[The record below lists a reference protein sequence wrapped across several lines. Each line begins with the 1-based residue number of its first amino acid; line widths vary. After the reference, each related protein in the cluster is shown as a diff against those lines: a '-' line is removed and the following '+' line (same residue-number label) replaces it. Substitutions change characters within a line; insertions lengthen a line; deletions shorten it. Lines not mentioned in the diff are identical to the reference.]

1 MAITL
6 RNTKGSEL
14 TFAELDGNF
23 THLDN
28 RIDSTGDSSYIKSVV
43 NTTYFE
49 SIVDSAYVNARV
61 DAGNSLDSAEAI
73 ALIDSAYVQARQVD
87 LQRDSA
93 FVSNIILNT
102 VDSSYI
108 LAIAPAQDFLDSAE
122 AIALIDSAYVQ
133 ARQVDLQRD
142 SAFVTGIIDSAYIIA
157 RAPAQ
162 DFLDSAEAIA
172 LIDSDHIES
181 RMKQVLLNPFT
192 VASAPSTGTE
202 GQLIYVT
209 DGNAGDACLAIFS
222 GGSFKVVSTI
232 GSTILDSAGGG
243 GGGF

>member
-14 TFAELDGNF
+14 TFTELDANF
-23 THLDN
+23 THLDG
-28 RIDSTGDSSYIKSVV
+28 RIDSTGDSGYIKSVV

-49 SIVDSAYVNARV
+49 SIVDSAYV
-61 DAGNSLDSAEAI
+61 
-73 ALIDSAYVQARQVD
+73 QARQVD

-93 FVSNIILNT
+93 FISNIVLNT

-108 LAIAPAQDFLDSAE
+108 LAIAPEQDVLDSA
-122 AIALIDSAYVQ
+122 Q
-133 ARQVDLQRD
+133 
-142 SAFVTGIIDSAYIIA
+142 T
-157 RAPAQ
+157 
-162 DFLDSAEAIA
+162 IA

-192 VASAPSTGTE
+192 VASAPSTGVE

-209 DGNAGDACLAIFS
+209 DGNAGDACLAVFS

>member
-14 TFAELDGNF
+14 TFTELDANF
-23 THLDN
+23 THLDG
-28 RIDSTGDSSYIKSVV
+28 RIDSTGDSGYIKSVV

-61 DAGNSLDSAEAI
+61 NAGNSLDSAEAI

-93 FVSNIILNT
+93 FISNIVLNT

-108 LAIAPAQDFLDSAE
+108 LAIAPEQDVLDSA
-122 AIALIDSAYVQ
+122 Q
-133 ARQVDLQRD
+133 
-142 SAFVTGIIDSAYIIA
+142 T
-157 RAPAQ
+157 
-162 DFLDSAEAIA
+162 IA

-192 VASAPSTGTE
+192 VASAPSTGVE

-209 DGNAGDACLAIFS
+209 DGNAGDACLAVFS

>member
-14 TFAELDGNF
+14 TFTELDANF
-23 THLDN
+23 THLDG
-28 RIDSTGDSSYIKSVV
+28 RIDSTGDSGYIKGIVD
-43 NTTYFE
+43 TTYLE
-49 SIVDSAYVNARV
+49 SIVDSAYVNNRV
-61 DAGNSLDSAEAI
+61 NAGNSLDS
-73 ALIDSAYVQARQVD
+73 S
-87 LQRDSA
+87 
-93 FVSNIILNT
+93 
-102 VDSSYI
+102 
-108 LAIAPAQDFLDSAE
+108 E

-142 SAFVTGIIDSAYIIA
+142 SAFVTGLIDSAYILAIS
-157 RAPAQ
+157 PNQ
-162 DFLDSAEAIA
+162 DFLDSAETIA

-192 VASAPSTGTE
+192 VASAPGTGVE

-209 DGNAGDACLAIFS
+209 DGNAGDACLAVFS
-222 GGSFKVVSTI
+222 AGTFKVVSTI
-232 GSTILDSAGGG
+232 GATILDSAGGG